1 MDEIFVDSDII
12 LDLLSRRIPFHRA
25 ADKLFTLSDQGK
37 ITLKTSALIF
47 SNVHYI
53 LAKQLGKEN
62 ARKALI
68 KFKIL
73 VEVLSVND
81 KIIDLALSSDF
92 KDFEDAIQYHT
103 AIENGCNILL
113 TRNLKDYKESQIAVM
128 TAESYIKI

>member
-12 LDLLSRRIPFHRA
+12 LDLLSRRVLFHRA
-25 ADKLFTLSDQGK
+25 ADKLFTLSDQGNIK
-37 ITLKTSALIF
+37 LKTSALIF

-62 ARKALI
+62 ARKVLI
-68 KFKIL
+68 KFKVL

-92 KDFEDAIQYHT
+92 KDFEDAVQYYT
-103 AIENGCNILL
+103 AIENGCSILL